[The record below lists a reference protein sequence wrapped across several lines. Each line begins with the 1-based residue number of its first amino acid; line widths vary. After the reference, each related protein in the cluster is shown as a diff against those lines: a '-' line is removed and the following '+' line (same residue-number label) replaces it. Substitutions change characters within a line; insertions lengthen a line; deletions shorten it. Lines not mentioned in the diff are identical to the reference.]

1 MQGEKGS
8 LRDLQRYHRG
18 TDGSKRRL
26 IGNQSLIPEDDV
38 IDGRRLIGNQSLIPE
53 DDVIDGSNEA
63 ASSKNV
69 SANLAKVTKTNLASK
84 SPKLSHKGK
93 RSDKDFI
100 AEEDYLEKGKRNMCV

>member
-26 IGNQSLIPEDDV
+26 IGNQSLIPEDGV
-38 IDGRRLIGNQSLIPE
+38 LLIGNQSLIPE

>member
-26 IGNQSLIPEDDV
+26 IGNQSLIPEDGV
-38 IDGRRLIGNQSLIPE
+38 LIGNQSLIPE
-53 DDVIDGSNEA
+53 DDVIHGSNDA
-63 ASSKNV
+63 ASSENV
-69 SANLAKVTKTNLASK
+69 SANLAKVPKTNLASK

>member
-38 IDGRRLIGNQSLIPE
+38 L
-53 DDVIDGSNEA
+53 DGSSDV
-63 ASSKNV
+63 ASSESV
-69 SANLAKVTKTNLASK
+69 PANLAKVPKTNLASK
-84 SPKLSHKGK
+84 SPKLAHKGK
-93 RSDKDFI
+93 RPDKNFI
-100 AEEDYLEKGKRNMCV
+100 AEEDCLEKGKRNMCV

>member
-38 IDGRRLIGNQSLIPE
+38 L
-53 DDVIDGSNEA
+53 DGSSDV
-63 ASSKNV
+63 ASSEQV
-69 SANLAKVTKTNLASK
+69 PANLAKVPKTNLASK
-84 SPKLSHKGK
+84 SPKLAHKGK
-93 RSDKDFI
+93 RPDKNFI
-100 AEEDYLEKGKRNMCV
+100 TEEDCLEKGKRNMCV

>member
-38 IDGRRLIGNQSLIPE
+38 L
-53 DDVIDGSNEA
+53 DGSSDV
-63 ASSKNV
+63 ASSESV
-69 SANLAKVTKTNLASK
+69 PTNLAKLPKTNLASK
-84 SPKLSHKGK
+84 SPKLAHKGK
-93 RSDKDFI
+93 RPDKDFI
-100 AEEDYLEKGKRNMCV
+100 AEEDCLEKGKRNMCA